1 MHASVIVCTRNRAD
15 SIGETLAA
23 VSKLESPDFEVLV
36 VDSSTELEREKTAQ
50 CARQYGAKYL
60 LEPRRGLNIARNTGI
75 ANAAGDI
82 VAFTDDDCIPE
93 KPWLAQKLQNFSDAS
108 VWACTG
114 RVVQHSREGASD
126 LFEEV
131 AGQDLGAER
140 RVFSQADVH
149 MGIAF
154 FLGNLAKV
162 FAKHMKSSAPVPYCI
177 GHGSSMAFRK
187 NIFPRIRT
195 FDDRFGNGAP
205 LGGCDDIEMFYRILR
220 SGGRI
225 VYEPTAVVR
234 HKHRFAAQDVFQ
246 TRYGYSFGNAT
257 FMRVYRRD
265 LRMFVLFYGRL
276 LQLVLKSTQY
286 RLTGNKDLAQSFKSD
301 LRGFLD
307 GWATYR
313 RLPRGGSLQAS
324 KPDLAPKAE
333 AR

>member
-1 MHASVIVCTRNRAD
+1 MQASVIVCTRNRAG
-15 SIGETLAA
+15 SIGEALAA
-23 VSKLESPDFEVLV
+23 VSKLECRDFEVLV
-36 VDSSTELEREKTAQ
+36 VDSSTELEREKTAK
-50 CARQYGAKYL
+50 CVREYGARYI

-75 ANAAGDI
+75 ANAAADI
-82 VAFTDDDCIPE
+82 VAFTDDDCIPD
-93 KPWLAQKLQNFSDAS
+93 KNWLAQKLQNFSDSS

-140 RVFSQADVH
+140 RVFSGKDVH
-149 MGIAF
+149 FGVGF
-154 FLGNLAKV
+154 LLGNVAKV

-187 NIFPRIRT
+187 DIFTRIRN
-195 FDDRFGNGAP
+195 FDERFGNGAP
-205 LGGCDDIEMFYRILR
+205 LGGCDDIEMLYRILR

-234 HKHRFAAQDVFQ
+234 HKHRFATEDVFQ

-257 FMRVYRRD
+257 FMRVYRGD
-265 LRMFVLFYGRL
+265 ALMFVQFYGRL

-286 RLTGNKDLAQSFKSD
+286 KLARKKVLAQSFSSD

-307 GWATYR
+307 GWATWR
-313 RLPRGGSLQAS
+313 KMAKARSVTAG
-324 KPDLAPKAE
+324 KPAPE
-333 AR
+333 L